1 MCKNLVE
8 KGQLDNK
15 PLIIFNRTQKRA
27 KDMSESLPS
36 GKSTVASSIDEAV
49 SESDIIFT
57 CVGDD
62 AAINETIDTALKSS
76 AKGKLFV
83 DCSTVHPDTTEGLA
97 KKASAA
103 GGEFGNYTFSI
114 APQVSRTLG
123 QTSRHDCPLLTQNSC
138 MPGIWRT
145 RHG

>member
-1 MCKNLVE
+1 
-8 KGQLDNK
+8 
-15 PLIIFNRTQKRA
+15 
-27 KDMSESLPS
+27 MSESLPS

-97 KKASAA
+97 KKVSAA

-123 QTSRHDCPLLTQNSC
+123 RTSRHDYPFLTQNSC
-138 MPGIWRT
+138 MPGIWRA